1 MIIVWPVC
9 ALIWCL
15 SMRYLNVRGN
25 RPPLARRNEV
35 RLMKSIRN
43 LLAVTVMAV
52 FAAPALATPVLSG
65 FSQAAP
71 LPPAAVGAAQDR
83 DNVILAQAGDPLF
96 RIGQLEEQV
105 RNLNGRIEELGFQ
118 LLQMQEQM
126 RQMQEDNE
134 FRFQELEKTNGQ
146 RSDVGS
152 GVTQPGIEPSTTAST
167 IPDGQGAGAPALDL
181 GTLQV
186 DPNSDLIGG
195 IIEPLQPGGQTASL
209 NSPDDL
215 YQAGYNHML
224 TGDYALAE
232 QVFGDY
238 IAAYPE
244 GGRAAD
250 AMFWLG
256 EAQYSQGR
264 YQDSAKTFLD
274 VHKKYP
280 QADKGADSLLKL
292 GMSLAKLDNRETACA
307 TLREVLIRYPGASAA
322 VRTKV
327 SEEQQLA
334 SC

>member
-1 MIIVWPVC
+1 MKMIC
-9 ALIWCL
+9 
-15 SMRYLNVRGN
+15 
-25 RPPLARRNEV
+25 
-35 RLMKSIRN
+35 N
-43 LLAVTVMAV
+43 LLAATAMAM
-52 FAAPALATPVLSG
+52 FAVPALATPFLPS
-65 FSQAAP
+65 FSQ
-71 LPPAAVGAAQDR
+71 PASVPSAEIGVTGDR
-83 DNVILAQAGDPLF
+83 GQVILAQAGDPLF

-134 FRFQELEKTNGQ
+134 FRFQELEKTDGQ
-146 RSDVGS
+146 RSDLGS
-152 GVTQPGIEPSTTAST
+152 GVNQPGIEPSTTAST
-167 IPDGQGAGAPALDL
+167 VPNGQGAGAPPIDL
-181 GTLQV
+181 GTLQI

-195 IIEPLQPGGQTASL
+195 IIEPLQPSGQTASL
-209 NSPDDL
+209 TSPDDL

-238 IAAYPE
+238 IAAYPD
-244 GGRAAD
+244 GGRTAD

-256 EAQYSQGR
+256 EAQYSQAR
-264 YQDSAKTFLD
+264 YQDAAKTFLD
-274 VHKKYP
+274 VHKQYP
-280 QADKGADSLLKL
+280 QADKAADSLLKL

-322 VRTKV
+322 VRSKV
-327 SEEQQLA
+327 SEEQRLA